1 MIRSM
6 TGFGSAVV
14 ENEEYKVSVEVKAV
28 NQRFLELSF
37 HMGRPLSPFEDNL
50 RRLVRQTAARGKVDI
65 FVNYLDKREHAASIR
80 VDKQLAASYRA
91 ALDELSDYLHLAR
104 PDDVMQVASYPDVLQ
119 VEKDD
124 ELAGFEPVLRAA
136 ASEAL
141 RSFDAM
147 RQAEG
152 ENIGRDFFV
161 RLGELEASVERLK
174 ALAPTIVQAY
184 RERLEKTLGELLSE
198 QEIDETR
205 IIQETALYADKVNY
219 TEEVVRLGSHFQ
231 QFRAILASADGPI
244 GRKLDFLIQEMNR
257 ETNTI
262 ASKASSA
269 EAAQLVVDMKS
280 EIEKL
285 REQVQNIE

>member
-37 HMGRPLSPFEDNL
+37 HMGRALSPFEDNL

-91 ALDELSDYLHLAR
+91 ALDELSDFLHLAR

-119 VEKDD
+119 VEKDE

-174 ALAPTIVQAY
+174 ADV
-184 RERLEKTLGELLSE
+184 ERL
-198 QEIDETR
+198 QAAIDR
-205 IIQETALYADKVNY
+205 YLILQGRPRRYA
-219 TEEVVRLGSHFQ
+219 VRLNV
-231 QFRAILASADGPI
+231 RKEVSA
-244 GRKLDFLIQEMNR
+244 L
-257 ETNTI
+257 
-262 ASKASSA
+262 
-269 EAAQLVVDMKS
+269 LVL
-280 EIEKL
+280 EH
-285 REQVQNIE
+285 